1 MKDKLKQIINDIYI
15 PHKQLDFFVYLILIL
30 FIIIVMVTK
39 ANMLLTIIYAICFV
53 TIILFLYIFK
63 IQLLD
68 KFDKKKNLNKLKNL
82 TNSDLKEM
90 MINFYKTKDYKVTDG
105 RTNSFSIQKNNNI
118 YIVLLILNKNT
129 LEMILKTINRKN
141 YYIIVTNQDFTKEE
155 RKIIK
160 EKKIYTISKYGLLNI
175 LEENEKSKNTNL
187 KNPIKE
193 GEKNK

>member
-15 PHKQLDFFVYLILIL
+15 PHKKLDFFVYLMLIL

-39 ANMLLTIIYAICFV
+39 ANMILTIIYAICFV

-63 IQLLD
+63 IQILD

-82 TNSDLKEM
+82 TNSDLKEI

-105 RTNSFSIQKNNNI
+105 RTNSFSIQKNNNT
-118 YIVLLILNKNT
+118 YIVLLILNKNV
-129 LEMILKTINRKN
+129 LEAILKTINKKN
-141 YYIIVTNQDFTKEE
+141 YYIIITNQDFTKEE

-175 LEENEKSKNTNL
+175 LEENEKSNNTNFKNT
-187 KNPIKE
+187 KKE
-193 GEKNK
+193 GEKGK